1 MLTLKIAFQR
11 HIVSNVD
18 RSPNDL
24 LMLSW
29 QGCTTADQTREEAG
43 PEGHRGLP
51 PGTHSRRQGYSA
63 IRVPTMPASLWP
75 GTLQ

>member
-1 MLTLKIAFQR
+1 MLTLKIAFHR
-11 HIVSNVD
+11 DVVSNVD

-24 LMLSW
+24 LMLAW
-29 QGCTTADQTREEAG
+29 QGCTTEDQTREEGG
-43 PEGHRGLP
+43 PEDPRGLP
-51 PGTHSRRQGYSA
+51 PGIHSRRQGYSA